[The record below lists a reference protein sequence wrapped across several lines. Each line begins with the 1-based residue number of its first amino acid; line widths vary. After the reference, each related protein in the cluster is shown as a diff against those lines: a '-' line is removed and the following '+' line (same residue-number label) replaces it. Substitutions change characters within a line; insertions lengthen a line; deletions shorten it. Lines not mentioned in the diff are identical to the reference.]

1 MPLKK
6 VLIIFGP
13 TASGKSDKAL
23 RISSK
28 LDSIII
34 NADSL
39 QVYKQLKIITSRPTK
54 SDEKKIDHK
63 LYGIMDGKDNCSVA
77 SWLTLVKKE
86 IENCWLTNKL
96 PIVVGGTGMYLKALT
111 EGIAEIPTIPNN
123 IKLETEKLKN
133 IHGLDYLYDCLL
145 KSNKKTKINKND
157 KQRIVRNYSILEF
170 TGRTIEEWQKIN
182 KQIFSDVN
190 FEIYVNSKER
200 EVLYKLGERRFEKMV
215 EQGAV
220 DEVKNLLDLRIN
232 KENTIMK
239 AIGVR
244 EISRYLKNEIKRE
257 ECFELAKKNTR
268 NYIKRQ
274 LTWIRG
280 NNISSNIDLKKYM

>member
-23 RISSK
+23 RVSSK

-86 IENCWLTNKL
+86 IENCWLINKL

-133 IHGLDYLYDCLL
+133 IHGLDYLYDCDCVWLL
-145 KSNKKTKINKND
+145 
-157 KQRIVRNYSILEF
+157 L
-170 TGRTIEEWQKIN
+170 
-182 KQIFSDVN
+182 
-190 FEIYVNSKER
+190 
-200 EVLYKLGERRFEKMV
+200 
-215 EQGAV
+215 
-220 DEVKNLLDLRIN
+220 LLDRARLLIN
-232 KENTIMK
+232 QAFALI
-239 AIGVR
+239 
-244 EISRYLKNEIKRE
+244 LK
-257 ECFELAKKNTR
+257 LAKPDFLR
-268 NYIKRQ
+268 
-274 LTWIRG
+274 
-280 NNISSNIDLKKYM
+280 LKPERVSFVRIHI